1 MIWTTIV
8 SNNLRKQIKDQ
19 IDGQKE
25 QNDHLIIERESK
37 KFMEI
42 FNRVFS
48 ESELESSNL
57 DSIDGIVED
66 ILIAIVKKAK
76 SLIKQK
82 FVSQV
87 ILNENDQN
95 ESGSETEA

>member
-1 MIWTTIV
+1 
-8 SNNLRKQIKDQ
+8 
-19 IDGQKE
+19 
-25 QNDHLIIERESK
+25 
-37 KFMEI
+37 MEI

-76 SLIKQK
+76 SLISKNSL
-82 FVSQV
+82 VR
-87 ILNENDQN
+87 
-95 ESGSETEA
+95 

>member
-1 MIWTTIV
+1 
-8 SNNLRKQIKDQ
+8 
-19 IDGQKE
+19 
-25 QNDHLIIERESK
+25 
-37 KFMEI
+37 MEI

>member
-1 MIWTTIV
+1 
-8 SNNLRKQIKDQ
+8 
-19 IDGQKE
+19 
-25 QNDHLIIERESK
+25 
-37 KFMEI
+37 MEI

-87 ILNENDQN
+87 TLNDNDQN